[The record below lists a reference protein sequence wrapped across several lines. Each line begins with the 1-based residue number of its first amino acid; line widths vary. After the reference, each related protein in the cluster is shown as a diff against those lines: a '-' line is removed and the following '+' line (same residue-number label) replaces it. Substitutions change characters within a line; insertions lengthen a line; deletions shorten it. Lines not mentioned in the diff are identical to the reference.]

1 MPLFVFFLVCE
12 YLFVFFLLHCFTNCR
27 SFARSLCF
35 ARKNTQRPCSSRIV
49 VASFERGTKRRRR
62 RRRPPSLSLDPLNS
76 RERAR
81 GRLLMPA
88 FETSNAAAADERIRR
103 DRDDG
108 NASSSLLAKPIKTV
122 KDKFELLPAFLKVR
136 GLGTTTTLV
145 SRAHS
150 FGLVSLCSYV
160 RRGPTRTDM

>member
-1 MPLFVFFLVCE
+1 
-12 YLFVFFLLHCFTNCR
+12 
-27 SFARSLCF
+27 
-35 ARKNTQRPCSSRIV
+35 
-49 VASFERGTKRRRR
+49 
-62 RRRPPSLSLDPLNS
+62 
-76 RERAR
+76 
-81 GRLLMPA
+81 MPA
-88 FETSNAAAADERIRR
+88 FETSYAAAADARFI
-103 DRDDG
+103 DDG
-108 NASSSLLAKPIKTV
+108 NNNASSSSLLAKPIKTV

>member
-1 MPLFVFFLVCE
+1 MFVCPFSYFFSTSPFSSSF
-12 YLFVFFLLHCFTNCR
+12 YSIDLLTVDR

-62 RRRPPSLSLDPLNS
+62 RPRALSLDPLNS
-76 RERAR
+76 RESAR

-136 GLGTTTTLV
+136 GLGTTLV
-145 SRAHS
+145 FFALARSRVISA
-150 FGLVSLCSYV
+150 FV
-160 RRGPTRTDM
+160 RPNTA

>member
-1 MPLFVFFLVCE
+1 MFVCPFSYFFSTSPFSSSF
-12 YLFVFFLLHCFTNCR
+12 YSIDLLTVDR

-62 RRRPPSLSLDPLNS
+62 RRRPRSLSLDPLNS
-76 RERAR
+76 RESAR

-136 GLGTTTTLV
+136 GLGTTLV
-145 SRAHS
+145 FFALARSRVISA
-150 FGLVSLCSYV
+150 FV
-160 RRGPTRTDM
+160 RPNTA

>member
-1 MPLFVFFLVCE
+1 MTP
-12 YLFVFFLLHCFTNCR
+12 NCR
-27 SFARSLCF
+27 SFAQSSLCF
-35 ARKNTQRPCSSRIV
+35 ARKKRRGALLLLLLASS
-49 VASFERGTKRRRR
+49 SLHLERGTKTRRRR
-62 RRRPPSLSLDPLNS
+62 ERPRPAVE
-76 RERAR
+76 REKERVVDA
-81 GRLLMPA
+81 MPA
-88 FETSNAAAADERIRR
+88 FETSNAAAADAQSFGIRSDWR
-103 DRDDG
+103 DDDG
-108 NASSSLLAKPIKTV
+108 NNNTSSSSLLAKPIKTV

>member
-1 MPLFVFFLVCE
+1 MDENPA
-12 YLFVFFLLHCFTNCR
+12 TTR
-27 SFARSLCF
+27 A
-35 ARKNTQRPCSSRIV
+35 SSEKERV
-49 VASFERGTKRRRR
+49 VDA
-62 RRRPPSLSLDPLNS
+62 
-76 RERAR
+76 
-81 GRLLMPA
+81 MPA
-88 FETSNAAAADERIRR
+88 FETSNAAAADAQSFGIRSDWR
-103 DRDDG
+103 DDDG
-108 NASSSLLAKPIKTV
+108 NNNTSSSSLLAKPIKTV